1 MQRAIHDADRSARRQ
16 SPPPRLPGRPE
27 HPGITVPAGLMT
39 RDAGA
44 DAPGPRSC
52 SGIELASDAC
62 RLHQAPPPFAAEL
75 PHNLGPAGKRAVRTA
90 VGLRPLPCPALKN
103 PQGRNLVMDPARGR
117 LPPFPVPD
125 RDAGFTT
132 AFDEIPASEGLEM
145 AETPPTAR
153 RCRRRGRDV
162 RLGSAESGLAQS
174 LGQLSDQPVC
184 FRPPYCQLSG
194 RESRQLLRGRHA
206 RHARHTW
213 Q

>member
-1 MQRAIHDADRSARRQ
+1 LVPWRSRRRFPRPIFLWRLYVPLVTEVAARNV
-16 SPPPRLPGRPE
+16 PVVTA
-27 HPGITVPAGLMT
+27 HPGGAWIT
-39 RDAGA
+39 
-44 DAPGPRSC
+44 
-52 SGIELASDAC
+52 
-62 RLHQAPPPFAAEL
+62 Q
-75 PHNLGPAGKRAVRTA
+75 
-90 VGLRPLPCPALKN
+90 
-103 PQGRNLVMDPARGR
+103 QGRTLVMDPARGR

-145 AETPPTAR
+145 AETPPAAQ

-162 RLGSAESGLAQS
+162 RLGSADSGLAQS

-206 RHARHTW
+206 RHAGHTW